1 MTTPPRTRALA
12 ALVVDDSPT
21 MRKQICWALH
31 RSLGIEP
38 VEAADGAE
46 GWKKLSAGSFDIVL
60 TDVNM
65 PVLDGLKLVSMI
77 RTGERFRGLPVVVIT
92 TERGEAERAR
102 ALEMGADADLVKPV
116 QARQIVAKVKELL
129 ALP

>member
-1 MTTPPRTRALA
+1 MTPKARALA

-21 MRKQICWALH
+21 MRKQICWALQ
-31 RSLGIEP
+31 RSLGISP

-65 PVLDGLKLVSMI
+65 PVLDGLKLISMI
-77 RTGERFRGLPVVVIT
+77 KGGERTRGLPVVVIT
-92 TERGEAERAR
+92 TERGAAERER
-102 ALEMGADADLVKPV
+102 ALGMGADAYLVKPV
-116 QARQIVAKVKELL
+116 QARQIVEKVKELL
-129 ALP
+129 GLP